1 MAKTRTEVVKYKE
14 TRVVKES
21 TTLGKV
27 VKGGLIVAGVAIVSS
42 ILFGKSK

>member
-27 VKGGLIVAGVAIVSS
+27 VKVAATTVVVAVIIG
-42 ILFGKSK
+42 ILLEK